1 MIASIFLPCRS
12 MKMNVLIKYAIRNLN
27 FIYFLLFGKCKYMK
41 QMYRSFIIHY
51 DYMVKTLK
59 LHALQRYNKNIL
71 FKIIIG
77 FVNISYN
84 DLLACL

>member
-12 MKMNVLIKYAIRNLN
+12 MKIDVLIKYAIRNLN
-27 FIYFLLFGKCKYMK
+27 FIYFPFFCKYMK
-41 QMYRSFIIHY
+41 QIYRSLIIHY
-51 DYMVKTLK
+51 DYMVKTLE
-59 LHALQRYNKNIL
+59 LHALERYNKNTL

-84 DLLACL
+84 DLLACS

>member
-1 MIASIFLPCRS
+1 MINCA
-12 MKMNVLIKYAIRNLN
+12 
-27 FIYFLLFGKCKYMK
+27 
-41 QMYRSFIIHY
+41 
-51 DYMVKTLK
+51 YMVKTLK
-59 LHALQRYNKNIL
+59 LHALERYHKNTL

>member
-1 MIASIFLPCRS
+1 
-12 MKMNVLIKYAIRNLN
+12 
-27 FIYFLLFGKCKYMK
+27 
-41 QMYRSFIIHY
+41 MYRSLIIHY

-59 LHALQRYNKNIL
+59 LHALQRYNKNTL